1 MLGSRFLWQVW
12 GVLGLTLVISTGA
25 FSFFVVDQ
33 VERDAYLRVEHSL
46 RQQADALAASLAP
59 LLDAGQPVSQ
69 AAIARLTPG
78 VAARITLLA
87 EDGRVLADNRQ
98 DPLLMDNHLDR
109 DEIRALKAA
118 PLGMARRYSETLGQM
133 MLYLAVP
140 LQAASGRRGYLR
152 LALTVTAIEEQM
164 ASLNARIRDAAIAV
178 GLVFLAIGYGVAY
191 RVTNPIAKI
200 TRKARRVA
208 KGRYELRLPEGRKDE
223 IGQMA
228 VVINELAA
236 GARQQIDA
244 LTENR
249 NRLAAVLAGLA
260 EGVLAFDL
268 ERRLLHIN
276 DAAIAMLGSGAD
288 LDQRYLETDAPRD
301 IRQLV
306 ETTVSERTSLSSTVQ
321 VAGRTLECASALMQD
336 ATGLPTGGILVLED
350 ITERRRLEK
359 VRSDFVANASHELK
373 TPISA
378 IRGLVE
384 TIIDDPAMAPE
395 VSRRFTKRIKKQA
408 IRLDRIVQD
417 LMHLSR
423 LDSEG
428 ADAQPLARV
437 ALAPLLREVLEANL
451 DDAGDAKLSLRLDL
465 QAEALAVE
473 GDAEGLGQML
483 SNLVDNAIKYTEAG
497 GRVELRLLQAGSMAQ
512 IEVQD
517 TGIGISKDQ
526 VQRIFERFY
535 RVDRTRSQAKGGTGL
550 GLSIV
555 KHIVGAHKGSV
566 WVDSQLGKGSTF
578 YVRLPLAA

>member
-1 MLGSRFLWQVW
+1 MLRSRFLWQVW

-46 RQQADALAASLAP
+46 RQQAEALAEGLSP
-59 LLDAGQPVSQ
+59 LLDAGQAVSP

-87 EDGRVLADNRQ
+87 EDGRVLADSRQ

-109 DEIRALKAA
+109 DEIRALQAA
-118 PLGMARRYSETLGQM
+118 PVGIARRYSETLGQM

-140 LQAASGRRGYLR
+140 LRAASGRKGYLR

-178 GLVFLAIGYGVAY
+178 GLLFLVIGYGVAY

-200 TRKARRVA
+200 TKKARHVA

-288 LDQRYLETDAPRD
+288 LDQRFLETDAPRD

-321 VAGRTLECASALMQD
+321 VAGRTLECTSALMQD
-336 ATGLPTGGILVLED
+336 ATGLEAGGILVLED
-350 ITERRRLEK
+350 ITERRHLEK

-423 LDSEG
+423 LDSEE
-428 ADAQPLARV
+428 ASAKPLARV
-437 ALAPLLREVLEANL
+437 ALGPLLREALEANL
-451 DDAGDAKLSLRLDL
+451 DDAGDAKLSLALDL
-465 QAEALAVE
+465 QAESLAVE

-497 GRVELRLLQAGSMAQ
+497 GKVQLRLQRAGSMAQ

-517 TGIGISKDQ
+517 TGIGISKDE

-578 YVRLPLAA
+578 YVRLPLAP